1 MQLRGILISLFLI
14 ICLGCEPTADT
25 TDDTPNLSQS
35 LAYSAESQSLAYSAE
50 CGGTAGSTFTV
61 ELPVVGEYAGD
72 VSMQHDFIEIPN
84 GRPIYALMVHG
95 YSQNKDFDQLFAYN
109 FSKRLMEEGAYV
121 HYAWWNNLC
130 KEYMG
135 GPLHQSDSDPGTPI
149 DLENPDPDTILGLL
163 NPDWGDK
170 AIPEDDYQ
178 FQADAERFLQAIREN
193 NPNAIIILAGHSMGG
208 AAVARLAT
216 NTDVVI
222 DILAPIDPVDNR
234 SKPEGPIPVLTVFLG
249 PIFEP
254 PIPPIVWPD
263 YNYTRWR
270 IAHDEFKGYK
280 YNKCLVPGVWPFC
293 QVCGGAGDQWY
304 DLYDLI
310 FPYADLNLYICGGRW
325 AGGVLYPYPFM
336 HDPPRRTFDSNVTN
350 LFHRYQK
357 EYLFPFDYLSDWHFI
372 HNPPMNGT
380 SSQEKVST
388 CDSLPLPETN
398 AAGLCVGFDGHGEIV
413 GFHGVFPTGL
423 QAQDWP
429 TGRSQTD
436 RAERIDLLI
445 EMATAPDDWSH
456 RPTHPELCLVSPGL
470 IELFN
475 TMNLPPNAIAGEDQ
489 VVECTGPDGAE
500 VTLDGS
506 ASTDPD
512 NDDLSYTWQG
522 PFGEISGQT
531 ITVTLG
537 LGTHD
542 ITLTVSDPSG
552 HIDCDMLE
560 VMVVDTQPPE
570 LEVVLSPSSLWPPNH
585 KMVPVIA
592 TVSASDNCDEDP
604 AIVLT
609 SVVSSEPDDAKGG
622 GDGKTTNDI
631 QDADIGNEDYNIS
644 LRAER
649 QGKGD
654 GRIYTITYEATDD
667 SGNSAT
673 ASATVTVPHNQ

>member
-14 ICLGCEPTADT
+14 ICLGCGPTADT
-25 TDDTPNLSQS
+25 TDDTPNF
-35 LAYSAESQSLAYSAE
+35 SQSLAYSAE
-50 CGGTAGSTFTV
+50 CCGTAGSTFTV
-61 ELPVVGEYAGD
+61 DLPALPGNGED
-72 VSMQHDFIEIPN
+72 EIITIPN
-84 GRPIYALMVHG
+84 NRPIYALIVHG
-95 YSQNKDFDQLFAYN
+95 YNQNLNFNQLLTYN
-109 FSKRLMEEGAYV
+109 FAKHLMEKGAYV

-130 KEYMG
+130 SEYMAR
-135 GPLHQSDSDPGTPI
+135 PLHQDNSHPG
-149 DLENPDPDTILGLL
+149 DFNLEGLVMPDH
-163 NPDWGDK
+163 GDK
-170 AIPEDDYQ
+170 AVPADDYQ
-178 FQADAERFLQAIREN
+178 FQADAELFLQAIRCH
-193 NPNAIIILAGHSMGG
+193 NPSAIIILVGHSMGG
-208 AAVARLAT
+208 GAVARLAT
-216 NTDVVI
+216 NTEIVI
-222 DILAPIDPVDNR
+222 DLLAPIDPVDNR
-234 SKPEGPIPVLTVFLG
+234 GKPEGPLPDLSVFLG
-249 PIFEP
+249 PIIAP
-254 PIPPIVWPD
+254 PVPPTVWPD

-270 IAHDEFKGYK
+270 IAHDEFQGYK
-280 YNKCLVPGVWPFC
+280 YNWCLEPGIWPGC
-293 QVCGGAGDQWY
+293 NRCGGAGEQWH
-304 DLYDLI
+304 DFYDLI
-310 FPYADLNLYICGGRW
+310 PPYADYRLYVCGGRW
-325 AGGVLYPYPFM
+325 TEELIPRFVPYPFM
-336 HDPPRRTFDSNVTN
+336 HDPPRRLFRSNVIN

-357 EYLFPFDYLSDWHFI
+357 EYVFPFDYKAVEHFD
-372 HNPPMNGT
+372 HAPPPGGS
-380 SSQEKVST
+380 SSQGTVST
-388 CDSLPLPETN
+388 CWI
-398 AAGLCVGFDGHGEIV
+398 GLTPWGWLCLGFDGHGEIV
-413 GFHGVFPTGL
+413 GFYGTDPEAL

-429 TGRSQTD
+429 TGLSDSAVEAR
-436 RAERIDLLI
+436 RELLI
-445 EMATAPDDWSH
+445 EMADAPNNWTH
-456 RPTHPELCLVSPGL
+456 RPEHPEFCLVSDDL
-470 IELFN
+470 IALFDR
-475 TMNLPPNAIAGEDQ
+475 MNHPPIAIAGEDQ
-489 VVECTGPDGAE
+489 VVECTGAGAAE